1 MPPRWPVGQCRVC
14 LGWGE
19 KPQYADCG
27 ACSSWRQLHP
37 DQAPCRRCGHG
48 SHVNTDGLCR
58 LCLLTIRL
66 GDPEWIAHP
75 VGGRPS
81 QLMLILPGDRLP
93 RSQPLDRP
101 IRGRAPDRS
110 RPRSLLDQLRIASAE
125 PVDDPR
131 ICPPAIR
138 GQLLLFRP
146 RRQLTDAH
154 ARRIKHRD
162 LAGYD
167 RLKDTA
173 IAFAA
178 ERGLSTA
185 WWRAA
190 CLMLRLVLA
199 VRESDGDDLI
209 PEETLDDLP
218 RFRNAVAGVLRHG
231 DLTSAGLLRPRRRSR
246 PVVLPRPQ
254 RSCTHCDCWG
264 SRTICSG
271 CSAWKHQP
279 TLHPVD
285 DCTRCRRPAVPLL
298 DGLCRA
304 CCLHIDRHGPGAR
317 TQTWTQLWLGGDLAP
332 SLAMRTGKLGYVA
345 PQQKARAKAAARRP
359 PAPPISPHLIA
370 PGQGVLFGARRDW
383 SCFAKGT
390 LDQLPSLTPAAQALL
405 EDFRQHVEA
414 RGLDEQVRR
423 IAARSLR
430 ILLAWIG
437 AEAPIHE
444 ADIRA
449 LPADRRGTSARH
461 VLGFLQQ
468 RGLVAPDPARQAGI
482 HQQAIEQRLEELPA
496 AIAGELRC
504 WARVLRGEGRRE
516 HRPMSFETIR
526 KYLGYLGPVLALW
539 AGQVTSLREITR
551 DDVRAVLIQ
560 RPGQPGL
567 DLASALRSLFQ
578 ALKQERLI
586 FRDPTRGITTA
597 AVVRLP
603 APIPTDRLCGL
614 IDRADGPMAKLV
626 AALVAIHGLGK
637 RETPRLL
644 LEDLDLPAGT
654 LAVRRE
660 LARHT
665 LYLDELT
672 HTLASAWLRERHR
685 RWPRTA
691 NPHLLVS
698 QQTAVMDTLP
708 PISSM
713 VMTGVFRPLG
723 LSPSKLRQDR
733 ILDEARHTAD
743 PVHLIRVFGISATTA
758 MKYVYAAHPE
768 RRSTLPR

>member
-1 MPPRWPVGQCRVC
+1 MPPRWPIGQCRVC

-154 ARRIKHRD
+154 AHRIKHRD

-279 TLHPVD
+279 ALHPVD

-317 TQTWTQLWLGGDLAP
+317 TQAWTQLWLGGDLAP

-359 PAPPISPHLIA
+359 PAPPIWPHLIA

-437 AEAPIHE
+437 AEAPIPRPISGPCPPTG
-444 ADIRA
+444 AA
-449 LPADRRGTSARH
+449 PAPGTSWDSSSSAAWSPPTLPGRPASTSKPSNSGLRNSPPPSPANYAAGRASCAAKAAVNIARC
-461 VLGFLQQ
+461 
-468 RGLVAPDPARQAGI
+468 RSRRSANTSATWAPSWPSGPARS
-482 HQQAIEQRLEELPA
+482 PA
-496 AIAGELRC
+496 CGRSPETTSAPSSYNDQGSPAWTWPARC
-504 WARVLRGEGRRE
+504 AAYSRRSS
-516 HRPMSFETIR
+516 RNGS
-526 KYLGYLGPVLALW
+526 
-539 AGQVTSLREITR
+539 S
-551 DDVRAVLIQ
+551 
-560 RPGQPGL
+560 
-567 DLASALRSLFQ
+567 SA
-578 ALKQERLI
+578 
-586 FRDPTRGITTA
+586 
-597 AVVRLP
+597 
-603 APIPTDRLCGL
+603 
-614 IDRADGPMAKLV
+614 
-626 AALVAIHGLGK
+626 
-637 RETPRLL
+637 TP
-644 LEDLDLPAGT
+644 PAGSPRQQSYAFPSRSPPT
-654 LAVRRE
+654 G
-660 LARHT
+660 
-665 LYLDELT
+665 
-672 HTLASAWLRERHR
+672 SA
-685 RWPRTA
+685 A
-691 NPHLLVS
+691 
-698 QQTAVMDTLP
+698 
-708 PISSM
+708 
-713 VMTGVFRPLG
+713 
-723 LSPSKLRQDR
+723 
-733 ILDEARHTAD
+733 
-743 PVHLIRVFGISATTA
+743 
-758 MKYVYAAHPE
+758 
-768 RRSTLPR
+768 